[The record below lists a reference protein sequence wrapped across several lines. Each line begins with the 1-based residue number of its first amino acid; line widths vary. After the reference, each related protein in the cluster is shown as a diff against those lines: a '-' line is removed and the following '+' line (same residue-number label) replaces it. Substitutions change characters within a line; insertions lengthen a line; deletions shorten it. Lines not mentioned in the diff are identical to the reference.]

1 LVTTPQQSLD
11 ESVCLPCGKLLSLFR
26 DGWGGQLGI
35 VPKYV
40 RLDTRLTE
48 MGMDS
53 LDMVSMVMELE
64 ELYVLEVTDEEAGKL
79 LTLADL
85 IRWIRRHERERCQQ
99 D

>member
-1 LVTTPQQSLD
+1 
-11 ESVCLPCGKLLSLFR
+11 
-26 DGWGGQLGI
+26 
-35 VPKYV
+35 
-40 RLDTRLTE
+40 
-48 MGMDS
+48 
-53 LDMVSMVMELE
+53 MELE